1 MANESYVKTGTALK
15 VQNHDTPD
23 AVWTVEG
30 LTNGAGRV
38 SAQIDL
44 GASPRPGW
52 YRWSCELQ
60 FQATPTQG
68 KGVELYKAAADDGTS
83 SRIDGDVGAS
93 DAALGDVDMRRN
105 LTPIGYVTSE
115 NAAASEKCNASG
127 YFFHPHRYISL
138 VAYNDSGASV
148 NATAANFL
156 CTLQPFS
163 WQGQ

>member
-1 MANESYVKTGTALK
+1 MANESYIKTGTALK
-15 VQNHDTPD
+15 IQNHNTPD
-23 AVWTVEG
+23 YAWSVEG

-60 FQATPTQG
+60 LQATPTQG

-93 DAALGDVDMRRN
+93 DAALGDADMRRN
-105 LTPIGYVTSE
+105 LTQFGYVTSE
-115 NAAASEKCNASG
+115 NAAASEKCIRSD
-127 YFFHPHRYISL
+127 YFFHPHRYLSL

-148 NATAANFL
+148 NATASNFL
-156 CTLQPFS
+156 FTLQPFS

>member
-15 VQNHDTPD
+15 VQNHNTPD

-30 LTNGAGRV
+30 TTNGAGRV

-52 YRWSCELQ
+52 YRWTCEVQ

-68 KGVELYKAAADDGTS
+68 KGLELYKAAADDGTNT
-83 SRIDGDVGAS
+83 RIDGDIGVS

-105 LTPIGYVTSE
+105 LVPIGYVVSE

-127 YFFHPHRYISL
+127 HFFHPHRYISI

-156 CTLQPFS
+156 FTLQPFS